1 MDKKMMAFSAVLVVL
16 VVAVAGIFLVMDKDE
31 TQAPVAMDE
40 AELKVFGN
48 VNGDRFIDKKDLSE
62 LKQLVAD
69 EKTAEEYPLADA
81 NYDGVL
87 DSKDVEVVEKIIAG
101 EDTVIWH
108 VNQYDENQ
116 DGVVEDTIAS
126 TKYPIRS
133 FITMGTGNNLL
144 MFYAL
149 GITEE
154 LKGATY
160 TSSADVALYGDLYRD
175 ESKVANI
182 GKSIVEIPFEDGKVG
197 SSDIIAKEGVTAVI
211 ANQNKGSLPNWKT
224 FEDANIDVVRIA
236 ASSAEKDKLVHSTM
250 LLGLLFQKSA
260 EADAYVDLSYEILD
274 FVTEKTKNAYPVSA
288 VSSSMTGYLSVG
300 DSDYRD
306 YITLVGASYGLD
318 GYSFGNKVSII
329 AKDYPEVYTYDIDRI
344 IHVRSGVTYG
354 QTEKTNMDAWNTY
367 TKAFKDWKNAESGQ
381 YVISSSLP
389 VPLRVAYIACAM
401 YPDLVDINEVDKFHQ
416 RFMDEIFKNDKID
429 ISGMKFILTAETMA

>member
-1 MDKKMMAFSAVLVVL
+1 MDKKMVAFSAVLVVL
-16 VVAVAGIFLVMDKDE
+16 VVAVAGIFLMMDKDE

-48 VNGDRFIDKKDLSE
+48 VNGDRFVDEKDLSE
-62 LKQLVAD
+62 LKKLVAD
-69 EKTAEEYPLADA
+69 EKTVEEYPLADA

-87 DSKDVEVVEKIIAG
+87 DSKDVDVVEKIIAG
-101 EDTVIWH
+101 KETIVWH
-108 VNQYDENQ
+108 VNQFDENQ
-116 DGVVEDTIAS
+116 DGVAENTIVS
-126 TKYPIRS
+126 TKFPIKAA
-133 FITMGTGNNLL
+133 ITLGTGNNLL

-149 GITEE
+149 GITDE

-160 TSSADVALYGDLYRD
+160 ASSADKYLYGDIYRD

-182 GKSIVEIPFEDGKVG
+182 GKGIVEISFEDGKVG
-197 SSDIIAKEGVTAVI
+197 SSDVIAKEGVTAVI
-211 ANQNKGSLPNWKT
+211 ANQSKGSLPNWKV
-224 FEDANIDVVRIA
+224 FEEANIDVVRIS
-236 ASSAEKDKLVHSTM
+236 ASSAVEGELVHSAM
-250 LLGLLFQKSA
+250 LLGLLFQKVDA
-260 EADAYVDLSYEILD
+260 ADAYVDLSLEILD
-274 FVTEKTKNAYPVSA
+274 YVAEKTKNAYPVSA
-288 VSSSMTGYLSVG
+288 ASSSMTGYLSVG

-306 YITLVGASYGLD
+306 YILLVGASYGLD
-318 GYSFGNKVSII
+318 GHDFGNKISIV

-354 QTEKTNMDAWNTY
+354 QTEESNLDAWNTY

-381 YVISSSLP
+381 YVISSSVP

-401 YPDLVDINEVDKFHQ
+401 YPDLVDITEIDKFHQ

-429 ISGMKFILTAETMA
+429 LDGMKFILTAETMA